1 MFEWT
6 FNKTNIDKL
15 SALSEIVAKYNRD
28 VNKIRKYT
36 DDYLATI
43 NEFMHDSG
51 KKIAFNNNGDL
62 RFILEDK
69 EEDEGHI
76 NSLSSGEIQ
85 LVVSACQKID
95 IYLNLKNK

>member
-1 MFEWT
+1 MT
-6 FNKTNIDKL
+6 VSTRCSNGLFNKTNIDKL

-51 KKIAFNNNGDL
+51 KKIAFNNNG
-62 RFILEDK
+62 ES
-69 EEDEGHI
+69 
-76 NSLSSGEIQ
+76 SLYSGG
-85 LVVSACQKID
+85 
-95 IYLNLKNK
+95 